1 MSRTRWSYVHPSSS
15 SALAALWT
23 PYNRWSNFDATDVQR
38 LPDGSCLGSQHAGC
52 TSARW
57 PLLKALGH
65 HCTLQADQGEER
77 RHCRGLVISEAD
89 WSSAAHS
96 AQTMVMPRAELV
108 APAMARHVEELGRLQ
123 LIPPRVTERP
133 GTQLPLHHGQRCG
146 VKSIR
151 NAGWRAAKALGGRI
165 ANGISTL
172 RGVTASR
179 GTSPLHAP
187 RPRDHV

>member
-1 MSRTRWSYVHPSSS
+1 M
-15 SALAALWT
+15 
-23 PYNRWSNFDATDVQR
+23 DVQR

-52 TSARW
+52 ISARW

-108 APAMARHVEELGRLQ
+108 APAVARHVEELGHL
-123 LIPPRVTERP
+123 
-133 GTQLPLHHGQRCG
+133 
-146 VKSIR
+146 
-151 NAGWRAAKALGGRI
+151 
-165 ANGISTL
+165 
-172 RGVTASR
+172 
-179 GTSPLHAP
+179 
-187 RPRDHV
+187 